1 MVELAAV
8 LLDLLKAV
16 PEPSASLDVELK
28 RLVPKLEQAKAFVA
42 SFSKRSYLGK
52 LLSGH
57 SDAEKLK
64 LLDKALTDC
73 VQNISVSVGVQN
85 LTMQQQSYG
94 KLEQL
99 EGLVRMSRGSGGGG
113 GGGGAE
119 LLGPDSP
126 AVAAISKAMG
136 VEVREVASQ
145 LQFSIDQVLASQ
157 AEIASKLDAALAAAA
172 GGGGGGEG
180 SENWQGA
187 PEDPKAFWGDYFQEK
202 NVPIDQFVPVIEEE
216 FLPGEDQELT
226 GDERKAFVEVL
237 DQYPHDGF
245 VSIVEWKKFCRACHG
260 SVYGFIKSLV
270 EKSAQ

>member
-1 MVELAAV
+1 
-8 LLDLLKAV
+8 
-16 PEPSASLDVELK
+16 
-28 RLVPKLEQAKAFVA
+28 
-42 SFSKRSYLGK
+42 
-52 LLSGH
+52 
-57 SDAEKLK
+57 
-64 LLDKALTDC
+64 
-73 VQNISVSVGVQN
+73 
-85 LTMQQQSYG
+85 
-94 KLEQL
+94 
-99 EGLVRMSRGSGGGG
+99 
-113 GGGGAE
+113 
-119 LLGPDSP
+119 
-126 AVAAISKAMG
+126 MG

-172 GGGGGGEG
+172 GGGGGEG